1 MSRRLGN
8 EIRMS
13 VVWKVERG
21 ASLERASIR
30 RSIPGSGARLKSVGL
45 VRPASSVGRSMFRR
59 RRPEHPLP
67 PMSPSPRVAILL
79 CTFHGQRHLVEQL
92 ESFAAQ
98 SHTNWE
104 VFASDDGS
112 LDDTHAILEAYR
124 AQWGPDRLSI
134 HFGPAEGFAANF
146 LSLTCNAAIQATY
159 YAYSDQDDIW
169 ESDKLQRAVEWLGR
183 VDPGTPALYCTRTRI
198 VDAHNRVIGMSPLFS
213 RQPSFRNALTQNIGG
228 GNTMVF
234 NQAARLLLKSAGD
247 VVDVVS
253 HDWWLYMVVTG
264 CGGVVCYDP
273 YPSLRYRQHQ
283 HNAIGM
289 NSSWLARLQR
299 GAMLFKGRFQA
310 WSDLHIAAI
319 ERIHDKLTPS
329 SQEALANF
337 SIARKAWLLPRLVG
351 MKRAG
356 VYRQTF
362 WGNLGLVI
370 AIVTNKL

>member
-1 MSRRLGN
+1 
-8 EIRMS
+8 
-13 VVWKVERG
+13 
-21 ASLERASIR
+21 
-30 RSIPGSGARLKSVGL
+30 
-45 VRPASSVGRSMFRR
+45 
-59 RRPEHPLP
+59 
-67 PMSPSPRVAILL
+67 MSPSAKVAILL

-112 LDDTHAILEAYR
+112 LDDTHAILQAYR

-169 ESDKLQRAVEWLGR
+169 ENDKLQRAVEWLGR
-183 VDPGTPALYCTRTRI
+183 VDPDTPALYCTRTRI
-198 VDAHNRVIGMSPLFS
+198 VDANNQEIGMSPLFS

-234 NQAARLLLKSAGD
+234 NRAARLLLKSAGD

-264 CGGVVCYDP
+264 CGGEVCYDP
-273 YPSLRYRQHQ
+273 YPSLRYRQHP
-283 HNAIGM
+283 HNAIGV
-289 NSSWLARLQR
+289 NSSWLARWRR
-299 GAMLFKGRFQA
+299 GAMMFKGRFQT

-319 ERIHDKLTPS
+319 QRIHDKLTPS
-329 SQEALANF
+329 SQEALSNF
-337 SIARKAWLLPRLVG
+337 SIARKARLLPRLVG

-370 AIVTNKL
+370 AILTNKL